1 MGICSTLNSLSAP
14 QRCGVLGEY
23 DKDVVYSAVQLKEIR
38 EMLADT
44 GYEYDPRQDIFFS
57 KLNPWQRKL
66 GYCSLYDEAAIPLG
80 MVFDCEP
87 VRFEFGG
94 KKWLIELWKGQYGIT
109 TGGEIGIYTTTGPYL
124 NIPGIFNGTFYNCA
138 DDNDNLSMTYTLL
151 KDNKVLF
158 SRAARHWWLTGF
170 RLGEYADPSEL
181 TMEVSITFKD
191 TAMRDAFLDELQAMG
206 YGDNQV
212 RSGGGTALIL
222 FDRPHA
228 KQPLT
233 RTGIIS
239 STALQGLKNN
249 VAMYRSVTG
258 GINNVYDIFMLLKQ
272 TPQLLDLVLGIGR
285 KKEIVDI
292 YEAIAKQLQA

>member
-1 MGICSTLNSLSAP
+1 MGNCSALNSLSAP
-14 QRCGVLGEY
+14 QRCGVLAEY
-23 DKDVVYSAVQLKEIR
+23 DKDAVYSAVQLKEIR
-38 EMLADT
+38 ETLADT
-44 GYEYDPRQDIFFS
+44 GYEYDPQQDLFFS
-57 KLNPWQRKL
+57 TLNPWQRKL
-66 GYCSLYDEAAIPLG
+66 GYCSLFDEAAIPLG

-87 VRFEFGG
+87 VRFEYGG

-109 TGGEIGIYTTTGPYL
+109 TGGEIGVYTTTGPYL

-138 DDNDNLSMTYTLL
+138 DENDNLSMTYTLL

-170 RLGEYADPSEL
+170 RLGEYADPSDL
-181 TMEVSITFKD
+181 TMEASITFKD
-191 TAMRDAFLDELQAMG
+191 TVMRDAFLNELQDMG

-212 RSGGGTALIL
+212 RSGGRTVLIL
-222 FDRPHA
+222 FDQPHA
-228 KQPLT
+228 KQPFT

-272 TPQLLDLVLGIGR
+272 TPQLFDLVLGIGR